1 MLPRPATGMRDLM
14 GVIIARRLL
23 RLARAGKVGLHLLS
37 TSLTLPNGVV
47 FTDRDDRKRRE
58 TTLLC
63 VLGVRY
69 NFGTTEGEKEWVSGS
84 KATPNEAVGFFD
96 LVVGI

>member
-1 MLPRPATGMRDLM
+1 
-14 GVIIARRLL
+14 V
-23 RLARAGKVGLHLLS
+23 
-37 TSLTLPNGVV
+37 PNGVV

-84 KATPNEAVGFFD
+84 KATPNEALGFFD
-96 LVVGI
+96 SVVGIQVLSITTVSKHPLCQRLRFGLPISARNRMVGKH